1 MTETIETTETIDLTE
16 PITDVV
22 AYGRQIAARR
32 CAIGLKRKELALAAG
47 ISYPYIAEIENGKKM
62 PTFHVQKA
70 LAAALNTPVAE
81 IMAAVYDYNPAK
93 ALRGAPAPAPAAG
106 EPTMADLMAE
116 IRALRRLVEE
126 LMAR

>member
-1 MTETIETTETIDLTE
+1 MDAQVKGTSI
-16 PITDVV
+16 P
-22 AYGRQIAARR
+22 GAANSEK
-32 CAIGLKRKELALAAG
+32 A
-47 ISYPYIAEIENGKKM
+47 
-62 PTFHVQKA
+62 KA